1 MAVKNSKKGILR
13 LGNEKVRPYSPKKNI
28 LRLGNEKFK
37 RISDSELKRIYK
49 LKSI

>member
-1 MAVKNSKKGILR
+1 MASKNTKKAPLR
-13 LGNEKVRPYSPKKNI
+13 LGNEKFRPYSPKKTP

-37 RISDSELKRIYK
+37 RISNSKLKRIYK